1 MPFPRWAS
9 IISAVLGSAVVS
21 LGMVLQ
27 KKGVGWFGKK
37 SGPEQKKE
45 SRRDRTAWLVG
56 YGLNNSLVLFY
67 FFALKALEPSIVGA
81 MMGLNIVFTALFSRT
96 ILKEPLSKRVIA
108 GSAILIAC
116 IAVANLSTRGDA
128 VSRSAPFGMIAAFYL
143 FPFLLVPL
151 AFALRRFAR
160 FRGQSF
166 AAMFALA
173 AGCLEGVVI
182 VLVKA
187 MQHARGNDVLG
198 YLTTPYLYAY
208 YVATVAITGF
218 MQVAYANARMTSV
231 APALWGAQ
239 IAYPVLI
246 AYAAFSVPLVPVQL
260 AAFAGVV
267 ACVVLIQS
275 KR

>member
-1 MPFPRWAS
+1 MPFPRWVS

-27 KKGVGWFGKK
+27 KKGVGWFERKT
-37 SGPEQKKE
+37 GPERIKE
-45 SRRDRTAWLVG
+45 SRRDRTAWLLG
-56 YGLNNSLVLFY
+56 YGLNNSLVVFY

-108 GSAILIAC
+108 GSAVLIAC
-116 IAVANLSTRGDA
+116 IAVA
-128 VSRSAPFGMIAAFYL
+128 I
-143 FPFLLVPL
+143 
-151 AFALRRFAR
+151 
-160 FRGQSF
+160 
-166 AAMFALA
+166 
-173 AGCLEGVVI
+173 I
-182 VLVKA
+182 
-187 MQHARGNDVLG
+187 
-198 YLTTPYLYAY
+198 
-208 YVATVAITGF
+208 GF
-218 MQVAYANARMTSV
+218 MQVAYANAWMTSV

-239 IAYPVLI
+239 IAYPGLI
-246 AYAAFSVPLVPVQL
+246 AYTAFSVSLVPVQL